1 MAKRSRRGATR
12 RRRTA
17 RPVPAGGRL
26 DRWLNVAVTVAV
38 ITALVVGAAAVLAH
52 WLL

>member
-1 MAKRSRRGATR
+1 MAKRSRRGATNR
-12 RRRTA
+12 ASASTRI
-17 RPVPAGGRL
+17 

-38 ITALVVGAAAVLAH
+38 ITALVVGTAAVLAH